1 MSDTPAI
8 DDPAFMPARTN
19 EARYRTLFDES
30 PLSIWETDWS
40 AVKVQID
47 ALLRDGVRDI
57 RGYFRAHPEA
67 VRAALSGIKVLD
79 FNKATLEIYRAP
91 DAQTIWRGMRQFIE
105 STYGGDFVETV
116 GALADGKARHTLEC
130 RETAFDGSELFVRIT
145 QQVPLECRET
155 WSRVIKTVE
164 DITESRRAEQLST
177 RLGRIVEDS
186 VNEIYVFDGETQ
198 RFIQVNRGARENLG
212 YSMDELSQL
221 TPVDLKPEFT
231 EEAFAELTRPLLQGA
246 REQVVFETVHRR
258 KDGTTY
264 DVEVRL
270 QLSRAETPPVFVA
283 VIQDITERRR
293 AARELQET
301 LSHLQHAQRIA
312 KLDYWL
318 WDAKSDSIT
327 VPEGNPGILGVSPAE
342 VFGISEAEAV
352 ERFVHPEDRA
362 RVLEEYA
369 RRRPHFELQYRI
381 IRPDG
386 EERVIQEVG
395 ESVFDDKGE
404 LTGELGTIQDI
415 TEQVRVQSAL
425 AELSRELR
433 ASNRQLDAA
442 FGNIVQGL
450 AMFDRELRLVTCN
463 ARYLRMYD
471 LPDRLGQPG
480 TPLAE
485 IMAFSAAQQ
494 GKDRDVAAR
503 SGARRLEIAGSRH
516 EQRFTEEM
524 ADGRMIRVS
533 HRPLDDGGSVATYE
547 DVTERER
554 AQAALRESEAR
565 LAHAQRIAKLGH
577 WEWRL
582 DERRLRPSRE
592 MAKIFG
598 RSQDELR
605 VSGEDYLSFVHPED
619 RELVRRSFASP
630 GWIEGPHELEYR
642 IVRPDGQER
651 MIAEIAEPW
660 FDASGKA
667 VGQFGTLQDITERKH
682 VEAELRTAKEQ
693 AELANRA
700 KSEFLANMSHELRTP
715 LNVIIGFAEIMSGV
729 SSGAAD
735 GERHVEYAQA
745 IGESGRHLLHVINDI
760 LDLSKIEAGR
770 LDLREDLVDLGRLVS
785 ACIGDLRERVR
796 AKALALDCEI
806 PEALPLLWADP
817 TKLKQI
823 LLNLLSN
830 AVKFT
835 PDGGRIAV
843 KLVLVPAK
851 GIELSV
857 RDTGIGMAEEDIPT
871 ALEKFGQIDARL
883 SRKYEGSGL
892 GLPLTK
898 ALIERHGGTLEIRS
912 TPDVGTTV
920 TAVFPLARVRD
931 AAAA

>member
-91 DAQTIWRGMRQFIE
+91 DAQTIWRGMKQFIE

-130 RETAFDGSELFVRIT
+130 RETAFDGAELFVRIT
-145 QQVPLECRET
+145 RQVPLECRET

-164 DITESRRAEQLST
+164 DITQSRRAEQLST

-395 ESVFDDKGE
+395 ESVFDDEGE

-735 GERHVEYAQA
+735 SERHVEYAQA

-806 PEALPLLWADP
+806 PDALPLLWADP

-835 PDGGRIAV
+835 PDGGGIAV
-843 KLVLVPAK
+843 KLAMVPAK

-857 RDTGIGMAEEDIPT
+857 RDTGIGMAQEDIPT

-898 ALIERHGGTLEIRS
+898 ALIERHGGTLHIRS
-912 TPDVGTTV
+912 APNAGTTV

>member
-91 DAQTIWRGMRQFIE
+91 DAQTIWRGMKQFIE

-164 DITESRRAEQLST
+164 DITQSRRAEQLST

-212 YSMDELSQL
+212 YSMDKLSQL
-221 TPVDLKPEFT
+221 TPLDLKPEFT
-231 EEAFAELTRPLLQGA
+231 EEAFAEITRPLLQGA

-312 KLDYWL
+312 KLDYWF

-395 ESVFDDKGE
+395 ESVFDDEGE

-463 ARYLRMYD
+463 ARYLRIYD
-471 LPDRLGQPG
+471 LPDRLGEPG

-806 PEALPLLWADP
+806 PDALPLLWADP